1 MKTLLNLQGFTLGLC
16 ILLGSPQCVMIFYDG
31 GFALISECVVL
42 YTSLYTSYIR
52 HLTINQ
58 LERIT
63 EPLPGLQ
70 LMRSFD
76 ESHQGLLQC

>member
-1 MKTLLNLQGFTLGLC
+1 MKTLLNLQGFALGLC

-31 GFALISECVVL
+31 GFALTSECVVP
-42 YTSLYTSYIR
+42 TSYIR

-58 LERIT
+58 LERIP

-76 ESHQGLLQC
+76 EGHQGLLQC

>member
-1 MKTLLNLQGFTLGLC
+1 
-16 ILLGSPQCVMIFYDG
+16 MIFYDG
-31 GFALISECVVL
+31 GFALTSECVVP
-42 YTSLYTSYIR
+42 TSYIR

-58 LERIT
+58 LERIP

-76 ESHQGLLQC
+76 EGHQGLLQC